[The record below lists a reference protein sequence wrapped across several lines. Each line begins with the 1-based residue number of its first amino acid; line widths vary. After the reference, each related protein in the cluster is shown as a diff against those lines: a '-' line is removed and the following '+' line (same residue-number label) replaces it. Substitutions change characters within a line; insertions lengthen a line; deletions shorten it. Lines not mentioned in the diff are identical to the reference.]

1 MSILKTKK
9 HLKLAILFAYRI
21 TFFCIT
27 EIRTEPEFDFSISD
41 YVLFLLDKFKTK
53 VMPAFP
59 DIFPEYPKLAPALI
73 WDKEIWNHRAG
84 QVSYLQ

>member
-1 MSILKTKK
+1 MKVNFITKVKWFYEFRSTLSLK
-9 HLKLAILFAYRI
+9 I

-27 EIRTEPEFDFSISD
+27 EIRTETEFDFSISD

-59 DIFPEYPKLAPALI
+59 DIFPEFPKMAPALI
-73 WDKEIWNHRAG
+73 INKEIFRGKAG
-84 QVSYLQ
+84 

>member
-9 HLKLAILFAYRI
+9 NLKLAILFAYRI

-41 YVLFLLDKFKTK
+41 YVLFLLDNFKTK
-53 VMPAFP
+53 LMPAFP

-73 WDKEIWNHRAG
+73 INEEIFSGKAG
-84 QVSYLQ
+84 

>member
-9 HLKLAILFAYRI
+9 NLKLAILFAYRI

-27 EIRTEPEFDFSISD
+27 EILTEPEFDFSISD

-73 WDKEIWNHRAG
+73 INEEIFSGKAG
-84 QVSYLQ
+84 

>member
-1 MSILKTKK
+1 MATV
-9 HLKLAILFAYRI
+9 I
-21 TFFCIT
+21 TFQNDFFFIT
-27 EIRTEPEFDFSISD
+27 EIRIEPEFDFSISD

-73 WDKEIWNHRAG
+73 WDKEIWNAEAG
-84 QVSYLQ
+84 

>member
-9 HLKLAILFAYRI
+9 DLKLAILFAYRI

-41 YVLFLLDKFKTK
+41 YVLFLLDNFKTK
-53 VMPAFP
+53 LMPAFP

-73 WDKEIWNHRAG
+73 IDKEIFSGKAG
-84 QVSYLQ
+84 